1 MRTVY
6 DISKRVVMLNTGK
19 VVFEGKDGLG
29 SHLGATS
36 VNGTVN
42 SIVPSH
48 QTFAM
53 TSGVL
58 GCDTE
63 QTVKIDQNQ
72 TKFIANNMKELIN
85 DLSKGDGDYLLA
97 YGHLLGCSSDLN
109 NFSVE
114 IKNNFDHLINDGLV
128 PGLILKNTKKL
139 LKESKHLKSVCRP
152 TVG

>member
-1 MRTVY
+1 MKKSILFAIIY
-6 DISKRVVMLNTGK
+6 FISCHASASDKGPGCGAGK

-63 QTVKIDQNQ
+63 QTVKIDQKWATMSVSHPQ
-72 TKFIANNMKELIN
+72 ECPWPWPPSV
-85 DLSKGDGDYLLA
+85 LSP
-97 YGHLLGCSSDLN
+97 
-109 NFSVE
+109 F
-114 IKNNFDHLINDGLV
+114 
-128 PGLILKNTKKL
+128 
-139 LKESKHLKSVCRP
+139 
-152 TVG
+152 